1 MSGDGFALVA
11 KAENSKGIHNML
23 SAIHLKKDIVR
34 MPLPLSSEEA
44 GILFSCTGATPQS
57 ETREKH

>member
-44 GILFSCTGATPQS
+44 RAFCKGVHITIRDQQKP
-57 ETREKH
+57 